1 MLLAGCVL
9 LLAGGG
15 CADADTF
22 GVQFVVTHNVRGAVW
37 PVAENG
43 TTCVVVSPPHTRCDN
58 SCKGGAARRATALE
72 AVRTSAADKGIDLI
86 TFDTG
91 GFFFGGPLYAA
102 FGCAASAK
110 LMKSSNYSVAAAD
123 YRYDTLILLLLP
135 TPTSSSTPAPLQP
148 TARTHTPSRACK
160 TLSISLFS
168 LPSPSR
174 VAGTITASTDSS
186 VALALVC

>member
-9 LLAGGG
+9 LLAGG

-22 GVQFVVTHNVRGAVW
+22 GVQFVVTHKVEGAAW
-37 PVAENG
+37 PVTENG

-72 AVRTSAADKGIDLI
+72 AARTSATDEGIDLI

-102 FGCAASAK
+102 FGGAASAE
-110 LMKSSNYSVAAAD
+110 LMKSSKYSAAAAD
-123 YRYDTLILLLLP
+123 YRYDTLTLL
-135 TPTSSSTPAPLQP
+135 
-148 TARTHTPSRACK
+148 
-160 TLSISLFS
+160 S
-168 LPSPSR
+168 LPC
-174 VAGTITASTDSS
+174 TTTASSQHRFVCCFS
-186 VALALVC
+186 IGLLVCSCY